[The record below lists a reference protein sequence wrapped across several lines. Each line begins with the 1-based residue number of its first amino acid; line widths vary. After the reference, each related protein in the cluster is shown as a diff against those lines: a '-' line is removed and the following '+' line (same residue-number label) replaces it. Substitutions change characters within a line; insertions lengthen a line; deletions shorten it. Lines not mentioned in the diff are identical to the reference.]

1 MSTFINIAV
10 ALAVCAWLFYLQ
22 RRRAS
27 FAVQVFTGMGLG
39 VALGAV
45 MHWVYGVESPVIK
58 NTNAYLDIVGS
69 GYEFIDKTAKPR
81 RDFSRCYWFIENWHA
96 SLSTTLIICLRL

>member
-1 MSTFINIAV
+1 MTYQSVNPTFINVAV
-10 ALAVCAWLFYLQ
+10 ALVACVWLFQLQ

-27 FAVQVFTGMGLG
+27 FAVQVFTGVGLG

-58 NTNAYLDIVGS
+58 DTNAYLDIVGS
-69 GYEFIDKTAKPR
+69 RYVKLLQMIVIP
-81 RDFSRCYWFIENWHA
+81 
-96 SLSTTLIICLRL
+96 LIMVSIVAAIVKLRTPPL

>member
-1 MSTFINIAV
+1 MTYQSVNPTLINVAV
-10 ALAVCAWLFYLQ
+10 ALAVCAWLFQLQ

-58 NTNAYLDIVGS
+58 DTNAYLTIG
-69 GYEFIDKTAKPR
+69 T
-81 RDFSRCYWFIENWHA
+81 
-96 SLSTTLIICLRL
+96 LMLTTLVAAGVGIGMANLFWLTAVIADR